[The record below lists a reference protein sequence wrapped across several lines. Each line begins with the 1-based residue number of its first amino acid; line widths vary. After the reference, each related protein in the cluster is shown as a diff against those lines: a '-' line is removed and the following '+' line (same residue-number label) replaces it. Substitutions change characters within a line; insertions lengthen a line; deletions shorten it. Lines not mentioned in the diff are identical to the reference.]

1 MTELLAVALIT
12 VLAVIAPG
20 ADFAMIVRNSYLY
33 GRRTGLL
40 AATGVAAGVLVHVTY
55 TMLGVGLL
63 IASSTFL
70 FTVIKLI
77 GAAYLIY
84 IGVRT
89 FRTKGEVEVD
99 LTGRTG
105 LTPLA
110 ALRAGFLT
118 NVLNPKTTL
127 FVVSTFSQVVS
138 PGTPVREQAGL
149 WPVHVAGASA
159 VVRRGR
165 RLLLPRPDAHADA
178 ARPEGPQQGHRLGPG
193 GPGRQPGAGAL
204 ALTREPGAARTY
216 LPAATAT
223 ARIARTWATM
233 SSRFRTN
240 SGSVTSRVLPAANWR
255 TGVCTCPPGRL
266 SCSPSR
272 SRSRVAR

>member
-1 MTELLAVALIT
+1 MTEIFAVALIT

-77 GAAYLIY
+77 GAAYLVY

-89 FRTKGEVEVD
+89 FRTRGEVEID
-99 LTGRTG
+99 LSGKTE

-110 ALRAGFLT
+110 ALRTGFLT

-138 PGTPVREQAGL
+138 PGTPLVQQVGYGLFMSLAHLLWFGVVAVFFSQERMRTLMLRAQKVLNKVIGSVLAGL
-149 WPVHVAGASA
+149 GVS
-159 VVRRGR
+159 
-165 RLLLPRPDAHADA
+165 L
-178 ARPEGPQQGHRLGPG
+178 
-193 GPGRQPGAGAL
+193 AL
-204 ALTREPGAARTY
+204 A
-216 LPAATAT
+216 
-223 ARIARTWATM
+223 
-233 SSRFRTN
+233 
-240 SGSVTSRVLPAANWR
+240 
-255 TGVCTCPPGRL
+255 
-266 SCSPSR
+266 PSH
-272 SRSRVAR
+272 

>member
-20 ADFAMIVRNSYLY
+20 ADFAMIVRNSYLH

-70 FTVIKLI
+70 FTVIKLV

-99 LTGRTG
+99 LTGKTE

-138 PGTPVREQAGL
+138 PGTPVQEQVGYGLFMSLAHLLWFGVVAVFFSHDRMRTLMLRGQKVLNKVIGSVLAGL
-149 WPVHVAGASA
+149 GVS
-159 VVRRGR
+159 
-165 RLLLPRPDAHADA
+165 L
-178 ARPEGPQQGHRLGPG
+178 
-193 GPGRQPGAGAL
+193 AL
-204 ALTREPGAARTY
+204 A
-216 LPAATAT
+216 
-223 ARIARTWATM
+223 
-233 SSRFRTN
+233 
-240 SGSVTSRVLPAANWR
+240 
-255 TGVCTCPPGRL
+255 
-266 SCSPSR
+266 PSH
-272 SRSRVAR
+272 